1 MENAV
6 KALYIAAGVLIAIMV
21 LSLGVALFA
30 ELQSYVDSEHDRNRF
45 NELNAFN
52 TQFTKYI
59 NYMNGVPEE
68 GKKLTI
74 QDIVSVAGL
83 AYENNFS
90 YNVNLMEWEERPNLM
105 YVAIYLN
112 GRRID
117 LNIKSEMTNL
127 LESGKNKF
135 YKCEDNDVNYSDI
148 TGRIF
153 RVDFFDE

>member
-21 LSLGVALFA
+21 VSLGVALFA

-59 NYMNGVPEE
+59 NYMNGIPEE

-74 QDIVSVAGL
+74 QDVVSVAGL

-90 YNVNLMEWEERPNLM
+90 YNVDSSEWEESPNFM

-117 LNIKSEMTNL
+117 LDIKDKITNL

-135 YKCEDNDVNYSDI
+135 YKCEDNEVKYSNI

-153 RVDFFDE
+153 RVNFFDE